1 MARSL
6 YVAIMAGGPGERFWP
21 KSTPERPK
29 QFLALTDQ
37 ETLLQKA
44 YRRAVQVT
52 GPEHVFVVTLARY
65 AGLVREQLPDLP
77 EANVVSEPFGRDTA
91 AAVVLAA
98 AAIDRVDPDALMLVK
113 PADHVIED
121 TAGFVR
127 ATAGA
132 VRAAEDGYLA
142 TYGVIPT
149 RPETGYGYVE
159 LAPGGTIDTIDA
171 ARGYAPALRF
181 VEKPPLDVAE
191 RFVAGRRHLWNSGMF
206 LWGLGALKE
215 AIEKHSPALKEGLAE
230 FGRVADLGDEQ
241 ALAGIYA
248 KFPKRSID
256 FEVME
261 KVNNLAVVPASF
273 DWDDVGSWA
282 ALKRH
287 YPWTEAGN
295 VAVGPVTALETG
307 DSMIFSDGPEVIVL
321 GLNDVAVV
329 AVNGKVLV
337 ASERQLG
344 KLKEALARKR

>member
-1 MARSL
+1 MARNL

-29 QFLALTDQ
+29 QFLALTDE

-44 YRRAVQVT
+44 YRRATEVT
-52 GPEHVFVVTLARY
+52 SPDRVLVVTLGRY

-77 EANVVSEPFGRDTA
+77 GANIIREPLGRDTA
-91 AAVVLAA
+91 PAVALAA
-98 AAIDRVDPDALMLVK
+98 AAIDRRDPDALMLVK

-121 TAGFVR
+121 LVGFAR

-132 VRAAEDGYLA
+132 VRAAEEGYLV

-206 LWGLGALKE
+206 LWRLVALKE

-230 FGRVADLGDEQ
+230 LGRVPDLGDEQ
-241 ALAGIYA
+241 ALAGIYGR
-248 KFPKRSID
+248 FPKRSID

-261 KVNNLAVVPASF
+261 KVDNLAVVPASF

-287 YPWTEAGN
+287 HPWTEAGN
-295 VAVGPVTALETG
+295 VAVGPVTAVETG
-307 DSMIFSDGPEVIVL
+307 DSLIFSDGP
-321 GLNDVAVV
+321 
-329 AVNGKVLV
+329 
-337 ASERQLG
+337 
-344 KLKEALARKR
+344 